1 VTPATKAR
9 VMNQIS
15 KHQAYRRNIKARAI
29 GMKGGQCERRSNW
42 PTPRPNAQFWEGV
55 ADLHAGTIEGH
66 ESL

>member
-29 GMKGGQCERRSNW
+29 GMKGGQCERCGFQTSERCAFITSS
-42 PTPRPNAQFWEGV
+42 PCGE
-55 ADLHAGTIEGH
+55 D
-66 ESL
+66 